1 MMDPPDI
8 NAGSTI
14 AKRGT
19 AQVQHRPTRGSK
31 YAKSFRAPTRPKMLQ
46 IDPGLRGID
55 SARRVLS
62 IPHTFVSQMFQNRFF
77 RAFLHPL
84 NASPPGGEG
93 KFLRRSH
100 FAPAN
105 FKHRSDTTEQEQEE
119 PRKKQGTGTPSGMFK
134 SPHAAWACAVLVRH
148 FFLHVNFYIFC
159 APSCTIFSPSFFNF
173 FPRTVSILIS
183 RSMAWVSRHFFP
195 ARFVI
200 FFW

>member
-1 MMDPPDI
+1 MDPPDI

-62 IPHTFVSQMFQNRFF
+62 TPHTFVSQMFQNRFF

-119 PRKKQGTGTPSGMFK
+119 PRKKQGTGTPSGMFMK
-134 SPHAAWACAVLVRH
+134 IPGRAWDCAVPVLYL
-148 FFLHVNFYIFC
+148 FFLRQSLHFVC
-159 APSCTIFSPSFFNF
+159 HLAPFFHRNPQTPLPQSFNF
-173 FPRTVSILIS
+173 FP
-183 RSMAWVSRHFFP
+183 
-195 ARFVI
+195 
-200 FFW
+200 